1 MKILRPNSRRRIP
14 DTAKRVFK
22 GKLFDIY
29 QWPQIMFDGST
40 ATYEGLKRTD
50 TVNIFPVTKEG
61 KIILGKQDQPG
72 VKTFIGGFGGRMEEG
87 EDPIQAAKR
96 ELLEETGFKANK
108 WELWFASQ
116 PVGKIDWVIYSF
128 IAKDLEKINHGELEV
143 GERIQLQEFTFDEFI
158 NLTAKE
164 HFRDWEV
171 SLYIYRAI
179 KDKRK
184 FESIRKIFLP

>member
-1 MKILRPNSRRRIP
+1 MK
-14 DTAKRVFK
+14 KK
-22 GKLFDIY
+22 KLELEVELKD
-29 QWPQIMFDGST
+29 S
-40 ATYEGLKRTD
+40 GLYNDMLKDSLLKLSETEKIKQTLVDKKIENYGLLTLARD
-50 TVNIFPVTKEG
+50 AVVNIEQG
-61 KIILGKQDQPG
+61 K
-72 VKTFIGGFGGRMEEG
+72 
-87 EDPIQAAKR
+87 
-96 ELLEETGFKANK
+96 
-108 WELWFASQ
+108 
-116 PVGKIDWVIYSF
+116 
-128 IAKDLEKINHGELEV
+128 KDLEKINDGELEV